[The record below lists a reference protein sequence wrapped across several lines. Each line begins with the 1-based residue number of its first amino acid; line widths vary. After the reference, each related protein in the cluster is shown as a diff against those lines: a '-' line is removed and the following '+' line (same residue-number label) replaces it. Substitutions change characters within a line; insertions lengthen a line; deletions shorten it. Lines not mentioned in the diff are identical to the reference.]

1 MSGLKFDDAVPGVI
15 NARTH
20 GIIDYIHAGTNLLFG
35 ALFLRSNKRAAFA
48 AFALGGNVLF
58 NALMTDYPLGVFR
71 VWSFKTHGILDYG
84 VAATSAMF
92 PTLLGF
98 TDSGEALYFHI
109 QGGGEAG
116 IAALTD
122 YQDQRGASKI
132 RHSSQRKVRRI
143 A

>member
-15 NARTH
+15 NAKTH
-20 GIIDYIHAGTNLLFG
+20 GIIDYIHAGTNILAG
-35 ALFLRSNKRAAFA
+35 ALFLRSNKRAAIA
-48 AFALGGNVLF
+48 AFALGGNVLM

-71 VWSFKTHGILDYG
+71 KWSFRTHGILDYG
-84 VAATSAMF
+84 VAATSGMF

-98 TDSGEALYFHI
+98 TDTGEALYFHI
-109 QGGGEAG
+109 QGGGEAA

-122 YQDQRGASKI
+122 YGDRSGAQTA
-132 RHSSQRKVRRI
+132 RRTSQRKVRRI